1 MSSSIQQ
8 STRPSLFFILLL
20 SMMSSFAALSTD
32 IMLPTL
38 PDIANSFQ
46 VDVIQTQKVI
56 TWFFLGIFLGELMFG
71 PLSDRFGRK
80 PLILGSSLAFVI
92 GGVVSLYASSF
103 EYLLLGR
110 IIQGF
115 GAAGPKIVI
124 RAMMRDLYCGAVLA
138 RVFSLVYTLFIFVP
152 MVAPL
157 AGQWLSQF
165 GGWQFI
171 FFFLIAFC
179 VIATSVFAAT
189 QGETLAPEKRLS
201 LKVGPMLRTSLRIFA
216 HRKVFLLTMLTAI
229 IFGMKLTYLSNAQQF
244 FLEYYNID
252 EKFPLYFAFLATAI
266 GSAFFLN
273 SALVVRLGGYKLCTF
288 AIALLCCMSVFLCVG
303 SWIGN
308 GIPPFWIFLSSLFG
322 MFFSFG
328 LLWGN
333 VAALAMEYLGDVAGL
348 GSTMIS
354 AGSSLVAFIFASI
367 LGTFYGPTLLPIA
380 IGFVVLSAL
389 AAICFTIVVNSS
401 HTHAVT
407 QVA

>member
-1 MSSSIQQ
+1 
-8 STRPSLFFILLL
+8 
-20 SMMSSFAALSTD
+20 
-32 IMLPTL
+32 
-38 PDIANSFQ
+38 
-46 VDVIQTQKVI
+46 
-56 TWFFLGIFLGELMFG
+56 
-71 PLSDRFGRK
+71 
-80 PLILGSSLAFVI
+80 
-92 GGVVSLYASSF
+92 
-103 EYLLLGR
+103 
-110 IIQGF
+110 
-115 GAAGPKIVI
+115 
-124 RAMMRDLYCGAVLA
+124 
-138 RVFSLVYTLFIFVP
+138 
-152 MVAPL
+152 
-157 AGQWLSQF
+157 
-165 GGWQFI
+165 
-171 FFFLIAFC
+171 
-179 VIATSVFAAT
+179 
-189 QGETLAPEKRLS
+189 
-201 LKVGPMLRTSLRIFA
+201 MLRTSLRIFA

-288 AIALLCCMSVFLCVG
+288 AIALLCCMSAFLCVG